1 MNKNFYKI
9 FLIIFLMT
17 ASLII
22 ACNNNKENTEGKN
35 ENNSQISEEKINK
48 NTDEETVNN
57 KENPDNTIK
66 LDENIISDESTD
78 DENSD
83 GITYGEVVENTTND
97 DKLYTL
103 SEKTDDLTI
112 ILAYGLAAKSISEGL
127 KNKDTVPVIC
137 SVAKQSIS
145 EIEESF
151 NNKFSDVVKY
161 CKGKNKYSD
170 KNECKLILKVNE
182 ECF

>member
-35 ENNSQISEEKINK
+35 ENNSQISEEEINK

-66 LDENIISDESTD
+66 LDENIISDE
-78 DENSD
+78 NND
-83 GITYGEVVENTTND
+83 GITYGEVVENTTSD

-127 KNKDTVPVIC
+127 KNKETVSVIC
-137 SVAKQSIS
+137 SVAKQSMS
-145 EIEESF
+145 NIEENF